1 MNAVVADL
9 WPYLVL
15 IIVGYLPNE
24 VWRVFGLVMARGLNE
39 DSQIVVWS
47 RAVATA
53 LLAGV
58 VAKLILFANGAL
70 TTVPLSVRIGAAVLG
85 FLAFVAIRRSVFAG
99 VIVGEAALLIG
110 GYLFSQN

>member
-1 MNAVVADL
+1 MNAVLTDL

-15 IIVGYLPNE
+15 VLAGFLPNE
-24 VWRVFGLVMARGLNE
+24 IWRLLGLVLARGLNE

-70 TTVPLSVRIGAAVLG
+70 TTVPLSVRVGAAVLG
-85 FLAFVAIRRSVFAG
+85 FLAFAALKRSVFAG
-99 VIVGEAALLIG
+99 VIAGEAALLIG
-110 GYLFSQN
+110 GYLFAR

>member
-1 MNAVVADL
+1 MNAALADL

-15 IIVGYLPNE
+15 ILAGYLPNE
-24 VWRVFGLVMARGLNE
+24 VWRVFGLALARGLNE

-70 TTVPLSVRIGAAVLG
+70 TTVPLSVRAGAAVVG
-85 FLAFVAIRRSVFAG
+85 FLAFVLLKRSVFAG
-99 VIVGEAALLIG
+99 VIVGEAALLLG
-110 GYLFSQN
+110 GYLFSH

>member
-1 MNAVVADL
+1 MNAVVAEL

-15 IIVGYLPNE
+15 ILVGYLPNE
-24 VWRVFGLVMARGLNE
+24 VWRLFGLVMARGLNE

-70 TTVPLSVRIGAAVLG
+70 MTVPLSVRVGAAVLG
-85 FLAFVAIRRSVFAG
+85 FLAFVTLKRSVLAG
-99 VIVGEAALLIG
+99 VLAGEAALLAG
-110 GYLFSQN
+110 AFLFAR

>member
-1 MNAVVADL
+1 MNAALTDL

-15 IIVGYLPNE
+15 IVAGYLPNE
-24 VWRVFGLVMARGLNE
+24 VWRVFGLVLARGLNE

-70 TTVPLSVRIGAAVLG
+70 LTVPLSVRVGAAVIG
-85 FLAFVAIRRSVFAG
+85 FLAFILVRRSPLAG
-99 VIVGEAALLIG
+99 VIVGEMALLIG
-110 GYLFSQN
+110 GYFFV